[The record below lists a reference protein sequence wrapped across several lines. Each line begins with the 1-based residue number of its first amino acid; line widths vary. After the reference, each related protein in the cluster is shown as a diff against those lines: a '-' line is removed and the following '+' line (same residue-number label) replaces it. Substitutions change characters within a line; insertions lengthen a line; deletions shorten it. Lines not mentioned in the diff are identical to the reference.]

1 VAEPVSGLQV
11 EQAERVVQAAEQVV
25 FQLQVAESLLA
36 LQAEATSAVEQAVLV
51 VQAAEL
57 AVLQ

>member
-1 VAEPVSGLQV
+1 VAEPV
-11 EQAERVVQAAEQVV
+11 
-25 FQLQVAESLLA
+25 LA
-36 LQAEATSAVEQAVLV
+36 LQAEVASAVEQVVLV

>member
-1 VAEPVSGLQV
+1 
-11 EQAERVVQAAEQVV
+11 VV

-36 LQAEATSAVEQAVLV
+36 LQAEVASEVEQAVSV